1 MRVPIWETLMASRK
15 TEKVLDAVQR
25 HARSVR
31 LVADGLLDK
40 YHPLLVQI
48 VPMRRCNLTCAYC
61 NEYDRTSA
69 PVPLSIMQRRIARLA
84 ELRSACV
91 TISGG
96 EPLLH
101 PELDDILRC
110 IREHGMIAG
119 LITNGFLLGPERIE
133 RLNAAGLE
141 YLQISID
148 NVEPDAVSHKS
159 LKTLD
164 RKLVHLAEHARF
176 HVNINSVV
184 GSGMSKPQDPLIIA
198 RRAQQLGFSTSVGVL
213 HVEHGQL
220 APLSDAEVAVFHE
233 VVRIGQGIYTRIND
247 FQENLIAGRPNDW
260 HCRAGAR
267 YLYVCEDGKV
277 HYCSQQ
283 RGTPGTPLEQY
294 TVSDIR
300 REFHSQKDCAP
311 MCTIGCV
318 HRSSSLDNIRPSR
331 LLHLVPLRRPSR
343 SSTVGPAATGS
354 P

>member
-1 MRVPIWETLMASRK
+1 MTERGQQRVEVLGNIGPNWFASVMGTGIVATAGATLPVHLPGLHAF
-15 TEKVLDAVQR
+15 TEIVWIVAALLLLVLGVLVGGHWLRHPRVAR
-25 HARSVR
+25 SHARNPQMAHFYGAAPMA
-31 LVADGLLDK
+31 LLTVAAGA
-40 YHPLLVQI
+40 LLVGKDLI
-48 VPMRRCNLTCAYC
+48 GMRFAVDAAWVLWTAG
-61 NEYDRTSA
+61 TIGGLFTA
-69 PVPLSIMQRRIARLA
+69 VSI
-84 ELRSACV
+84 
-91 TISGG
+91 
-96 EPLLH
+96 P
-101 PELDDILRC
+101 
-110 IREHGMIAG
+110 
-119 LITNGFLLGPERIE
+119 FLMFTQ
-133 RLNAAGLE
+133 
-141 YLQISID
+141 Y

-213 HVEHGQL
+213 HDEHGQL